1 MADAAPTQRIV
12 MLQTLGNAAARL
24 AGELEALG
32 ADRFDWQAAPG
43 EWSARETVTHLAAG
57 EAHFLNR
64 LQRIAAEDNPFLPY
78 FGPDVA
84 RPDSELSWPDA
95 LESFRAE
102 RERLLAFLSSLPPE
116 AWDKPAVHE
125 TMGPT
130 TLALQV
136 QNVINHD
143 LEHLAQL
150 HEAGLLK
157 AAGVNAAGVGAKG
170 EHA

>member
-1 MADAAPTQRIV
+1 MTDAAPTQRIV

-24 AGELEALG
+24 AGELDALG
-32 ADRFDWQAAPG
+32 AEGAEWQAAPG

-57 EAHFLNR
+57 EPHFLQR

-84 RPDSELSWPDA
+84 RPDSGQTLPAA
-95 LESFRAE
+95 LADFRAG
-102 RERLLAFLSSLPPE
+102 RDGLLAFLSSLPPA
-116 AWDKPAVHE
+116 AWDRAAVHE
-125 TMGPT
+125 TMGAT

-136 QNVINHD
+136 QNIINHD

-150 HEAGLLK
+150 HAAAGLY
-157 AAGVNAAGVGAKG
+157 AGANHV
-170 EHA
+170 